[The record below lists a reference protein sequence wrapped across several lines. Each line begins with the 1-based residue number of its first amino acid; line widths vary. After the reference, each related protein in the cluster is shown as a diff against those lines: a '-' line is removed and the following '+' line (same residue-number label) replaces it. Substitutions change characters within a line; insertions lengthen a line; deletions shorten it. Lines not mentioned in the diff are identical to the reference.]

1 MIIVTSVIV
10 TLCPFLNLN
19 LNYFVSGDRLP
30 FPSLFESPSLDLSV
44 IIPAYNEESRL
55 PVMLDECVDYLT
67 KNFSQKFEIVLVDD
81 GSRDKTTSVGLVSF
95 RSHSKVICNL

>member
-1 MIIVTSVIV
+1 M
-10 TLCPFLNLN
+10 
-19 LNYFVSGDRLP
+19 P

-67 KNFSQKFEIVLVDD
+67 KHFSQKFEIVLVDD

-95 RSHSKVICNL
+95 RSHSKVICKCYFIIFLVLISFSFLIFKILANVK